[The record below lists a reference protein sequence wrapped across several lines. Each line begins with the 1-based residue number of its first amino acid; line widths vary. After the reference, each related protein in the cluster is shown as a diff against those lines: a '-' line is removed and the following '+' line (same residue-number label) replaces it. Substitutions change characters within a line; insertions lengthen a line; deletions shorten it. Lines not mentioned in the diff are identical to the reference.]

1 MTKVTKEMLFISP
14 LPARFID
21 PEKELRIVL
30 TRDET
35 EEIMKRLKVIT
46 VILLFDPD
54 GEPGKESH
62 WFYTDD
68 YCFGCEITRGDYPAT
83 SFTSVPTSTSVPH
96 MSKERPELKDG
107 IVRTLGQYEMVYRTK
122 GKRID
127 SIDELLKVLNRETES

>member
-1 MTKVTKEMLFISP
+1 MASVTKEMLFMHP

-21 PEKELRIVL
+21 PEKDLRIVL
-30 TRDET
+30 TRQEA

-46 VILLFDPD
+46 TILLFDPE

-68 YCFGCEITRGDYPAT
+68 YCFGSEITWGDHPAT
-83 SFTSVPTSTSVPH
+83 PFTSIPTSTSVPH
-96 MSKERPELKDG
+96 MSKERPGLEDG
-107 IVRTLGQYEMVYRTK
+107 IVRTLDQYEMVYRTK

-127 SIDELLKVLNRETES
+127 SIDELLKVLNRE